1 MRSFAS
7 GLHDRNPLVL
17 VTAAFLL
24 FPVLLGIQS
33 FFTSGAW
40 TTIPLKYWIRNSGD
54 DYMVASWRTA
64 DLKRDPPKLP
74 LVVLVG
80 GSSAREALW
89 SGAGLA
95 ADVRAVGG
103 PRIVASDLG
112 SHGERVGHYVAII
125 DNVPNT
131 PTTVLLGVNF
141 GAFKG
146 TPESSLD
153 QLKADQF
160 PLASET
166 LREFAVAHYA
176 AHYGKYKHFY
186 TILPGVF
193 STLVMAARARGAEY
207 LLGDTKQTT
216 YDERAFDKYSKTMS
230 PAHEARYFKHW
241 MSLSYQP
248 LLQNLDFNADLLA
261 VAVKRGQERGLNI
274 VLVDLPYNRWI
285 VNSQYRKGRAL
296 YQARVRA
303 IAAKYKV
310 PYIDFTDQLGL
321 HNSDFL
327 DLNHLRPSGRTIWQA
342 RLGKELAKL
351 YRSGVIRGGSS

>member
-1 MRSFAS
+1 MRGFAS
-7 GLHDRNPLVL
+7 GFHDRSPLVL
-17 VTAAFLL
+17 AAAALL
-24 FPVLLGIQS
+24 LIPVLLGIQG

-40 TTIPLKYWIRNSGD
+40 TVIPLKYWIRNSGD

-64 DLKRDPPKLP
+64 DLKRDPPRLP

-89 SGAGLA
+89 SGAALA
-95 ADVRAVGG
+95 ADVRAAGG
-103 PRIVASDLG
+103 PKIVASDLG

-125 DNVPNT
+125 DNIPNT

-146 TPESSLD
+146 TPASSLD

-166 LREFAVAHYA
+166 LRKFAVAHY
-176 AHYGKYKHFY
+176 GEYKNSY
-186 TILPGVF
+186 TILRGF
-193 STLVMAARARGAEY
+193 LSTLVMVAKARGEEY
-207 LLGDTKQTT
+207 LLGDTKDTT

-230 PAHEARYFKHW
+230 PVHEARYFKHW
-241 MSLSYQP
+241 MSLSYKP
-248 LLQNLDFNADLLA
+248 LLQNLDFNANLLA

-285 VNSQYRKGRAL
+285 VDSQYKKGRAL

-351 YRSGVIRGGSS
+351 YHSGVIRGGSS